1 LLRFRKLTLM
11 KKILLVIIGFG
22 LVATSFGQSDDKKR
36 PSLGVHFF
44 LNDFRTATNLRSAG
58 LASVIRSKEWRKT
71 NNMTA
76 GIGLSYLQGLSNNL
90 DFVGTLSGSFVEYPI
105 DGKAPRPNPGLLLE
119 GAATVNLKLLSDKY
133 YVNPFLTAG
142 VGASKYLGYY
152 GAFIPVGLGVQ
163 VKVVD
168 EVFILLNSQYRVKV
182 TENAS
187 YHFYHSIGVA
197 ANLFK
202 KKEPAPVVVPIPVV
216 EPPKDRDGDG
226 VLDSLDKCPDVAGLA
241 SLQGCPDRDG
251 DGITDAED
259 KCPDVAGLARYQG
272 CPIPDTDKDG
282 INDEVDKCPTI
293 PGIARYQGCPIP
305 DTDGDGV
312 NDEEDKCI
320 NEKGPASNF
329 GCPVINEE
337 IVKKVNKA
345 AQNIFFATASSKLLA
360 KSNASLNTVV
370 TILNENPTY
379 KVQIDGHTDD
389 QGKDEYNQ
397 TLSDNRAAS
406 VKAYL
411 ISKGIAES
419 RLNSTGYGETKPVA
433 DNKTAAGRAKNRRV
447 EMTLS
452 NY

>member
-1 LLRFRKLTLM
+1 M
-11 KKILLVIIGFG
+11 KKILLVFIGLS
-22 LVATSFGQSDDKKR
+22 LVVMSSFGQNEDKKR
-36 PSLGVHFF
+36 PSFGIHFF
-44 LNDFRTATNLRSAG
+44 LNDFKTAKDIRSTGLANVIRAKSWNQTKTMTAG
-58 LASVIRSKEWRKT
+58 LAV
-71 NNMTA
+71 
-76 GIGLSYLQGLSNNL
+76 SYLQGLNNNL
-90 DFVGTLSGSFVEYPI
+90 DFAGTLSGSFVDYPI
-105 DGKAPRPNPGLLLE
+105 AGKPSRVDPLLLLE
-119 GAATVNLKLLSDKY
+119 GTATLNLKLLSDKY

-142 VGASKYLGYY
+142 IGASKFGGYY
-152 GAFIPVGLGVQ
+152 GAFLPFGIGAQ
-163 VKVVD
+163 VKIVD
-168 EVFILLNSQYRVKV
+168 EVYLMVNSQYRVPV

-187 YHFYHSIGVA
+187 YHFYHSIGVV

-202 KKEPAPVVVPIPVV
+202 KKEPAPVVVVVIPVV

-226 VLDSLDKCPDVAGLA
+226 VLDVDDKCPDVAGLA

-251 DGITDAED
+251 DGIADRDD
-259 KCPDVAGLARYQG
+259 KCPDVPGLARYQG

-282 INDEVDKCPTI
+282 INDELDKCPTV

-329 GCPVINEE
+329 GCPVISEE
-337 IVKKVNKA
+337 IIKRVNLA
-345 AQNIFFATASSKLLA
+345 AKNVFFATASDKLLA
-360 KSNASLNTVV
+360 KSFPKLNDVV
-370 TILNENPTY
+370 TILNENPSY
-379 KVQIDGHTDD
+379 KVQIDGHTDS
-389 QGKDEYNQ
+389 QGKDDYNQ
-397 TLSDNRAAS
+397 ALSDRRAAS

-411 ISKGIAES
+411 VSKGIAET
-419 RLNSTGYGETKPVA
+419 RLSSTGYGETKPVA

>member
-1 LLRFRKLTLM
+1 M
-11 KKILLVIIGFG
+11 KKILVLIVG
-22 LVATSFGQSDDKKR
+22 LGLFTTSFGQDHKKR
-36 PSLGVHFF
+36 PSFGIHFL
-44 LNDFRTATNLRSAG
+44 LNDFRTAQNLRTSGLSNVVRAKDWNKATYMTSG
-58 LASVIRSKEWRKT
+58 LAV
-71 NNMTA
+71 
-76 GIGLSYLQGLSNNL
+76 SYLRGLNNNL
-90 DFVGTLSGSFVEYPI
+90 DFMSTLSGTFVDYPI
-105 DGKAPRPNPGLLLE
+105 VGKPAQVNPGLLLE
-119 GAATVNLKLLSDKY
+119 GIAAVNLKLLSDKY

-142 VGASKYLGYY
+142 IGASKYKGYY
-152 GAFIPVGLGVQ
+152 GAFMPFGLGVQ
-163 VKVVD
+163 VKIVN
-168 EVFILLNSQYRVKV
+168 EVFLMWNSQYRVPV

-187 YHFYHSIGVA
+187 YHFYHSIGVVA
-197 ANLFK
+197 PLTK
-202 KKEPAPVVVPIPVV
+202 KKEIVVVP
-216 EPPKDRDGDG
+216 PPPPPPPPPADRDGDG
-226 VLDSLDKCPDVAGLA
+226 VLDVDDKCPDVAGLA

-251 DGITDAED
+251 DGIADAED

-282 INDEVDKCPTI
+282 INDEVDKCPTV
-293 PGIARYQGCPIP
+293 PGLARYQGCPIP

-337 IVKKVNKA
+337 IIKKVNRA
-345 AQNIFFATASSKLLA
+345 AQNIFFETAKSKLLA
-360 KSNASLNTVV
+360 KSFPKLNEVV
-370 TILNENPTY
+370 TILNENPSF
-379 KVQIDGHTDD
+379 KVQIDGHTDA

-397 TLSDNRAAS
+397 GLSDERAAS

-411 ISKGIAES
+411 VSKGIAEG
-419 RLNSTGYGETKPVA
+419 RLSSTGYGETKPVA